1 MLGYVEGNSV
11 PESSVPIVIDQNEHR
26 PLHTNGDGTTI
37 VKKNRVHLRR
47 PFAVSVI
54 F

>member
-1 MLGYVEGNSV
+1 MLGYVESNSV
-11 PESSVPIVIDQNEHR
+11 PESSILIVIDQNERR
-26 PLHTNGDGTTI
+26 PLHTHGDGTII